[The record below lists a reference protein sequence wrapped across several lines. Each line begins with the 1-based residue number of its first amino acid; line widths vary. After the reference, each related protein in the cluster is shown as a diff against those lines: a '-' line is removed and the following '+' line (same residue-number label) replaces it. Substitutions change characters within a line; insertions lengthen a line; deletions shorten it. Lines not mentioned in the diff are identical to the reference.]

1 MNTELIGIKDFR
13 ANVADYVA
21 RARSG
26 NSRVFVMNRN
36 KPLFEIKPFDED
48 AGVDSLLIE
57 LAQRRKQV
65 EEGKFVTQEEMLKKY
80 GL

>member
-1 MNTELIGIKDFR
+1 MNIELIGIKDFR

-26 NSRVFVMNRN
+26 NSRIFVMNRN
-36 KPLFEIKPFDED
+36 KPLFEVKPFDEN

-57 LAQRRKQV
+57 LAQRQKQV
-65 EEGKFVTQEEMLKKY
+65 DEGKFKTSEEVMAMFD
-80 GL
+80 